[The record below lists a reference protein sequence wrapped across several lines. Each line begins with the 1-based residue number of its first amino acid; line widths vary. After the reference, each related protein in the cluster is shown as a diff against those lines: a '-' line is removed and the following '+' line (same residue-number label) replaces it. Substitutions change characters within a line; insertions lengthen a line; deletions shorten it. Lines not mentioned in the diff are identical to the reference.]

1 MCYQTFLP
9 TVVDILEIPQL
20 CRKCK
25 SAMWWP
31 QYSRTSK
38 YPKQALV
45 CITANWIGEDGQIT
59 GYSYVSKFSAGKIE
73 YVFSLVGNDHA

>member
-25 SAMWWP
+25 PAMWWF

-59 GYSYVSKFSAGKIE
+59 RDAYVSYLVLEGLSM
-73 YVFSLVGNDHA
+73 SLV